1 MYMNWDSSMAI
12 GHPSIDADHKA
23 LLDQINVLVDT
34 AFGDDSH
41 GSCVKARTEQLLADL
56 RVAMAELVQS
66 EESLMLQYDFPNVV
80 EHRREHVELLKQF
93 DHFVREFS
101 ASAGAS
107 LAHAVRFLR
116 EWFDYHEE
124 NWDRPLGDWLR
135 AARERAESG
144 VADLS
149 PESERRASRDRRT
162 TAPQSRFAVWR
173 PLPGFDSHRE
183 HYHRAVERRP
193 PHTL

>member
-1 MYMNWDSSMAI
+1 MYMNWDSSMSI

-23 LLDQINVLVDT
+23 LLDQINALVET
-34 AFGDDSH
+34 AFDDNAH
-41 GSCVKARTEQLLADL
+41 GSCVKARTEQMLADL
-56 RVAMAELVQS
+56 RLAMADLVQS
-66 EESLMLQYDFPNVV
+66 EESLMLQSDFPNVV

-124 NWDRPLGDWLR
+124 NWDRPLGAWLSASLKR
-135 AARERAESG
+135 PESEPAE
-144 VADLS
+144 VV

-162 TAPQSRFAVWR
+162 TSPQPRFAVWR

>member
-66 EESLMLQYDFPNVV
+66 EESLMLQHDFPNLT

-124 NWDRPLGDWLR
+124 TWDRPFGAWLS
-135 AARERAESG
+135 ARRAESAP
-144 VADLS
+144 ADLP
-149 PESERRASRDRRT
+149 PESERRASRDRRGAT
-162 TAPQSRFAVWR
+162 PEPRFALWR

-183 HYHRAVERRP
+183 HYHRPAERRP